1 MIMLPCWGVCVHY
14 AARFGDLF
22 LPVSLLSASC
32 RRLHAN
38 KHLLRCVGDLNEN
51 GADSIGHLEVFNEVT
66 VRVHLSL
73 ACWLAQGI

>member
-38 KHLLRCVGDLNEN
+38 KRLLRGVGDLNEN
-51 GADSIGHLEVFNEVT
+51 
-66 VRVHLSL
+66 
-73 ACWLAQGI
+73 